1 MEEFARKKSSMTVK
15 KICIIAGLFFI
26 WYSFVFGDD
35 YEYNTGKADFSIKF
49 KDELSSYRKMSVFVL
64 PGEVLTFEILDTKQ
78 RIHYVLDSSA
88 GSIKDFT
95 PNKWRWISPLEK
107 GLYILQFTHQESQDS
122 ITIHV
127 FVMVPYDQLNGEYL
141 NGYRI
146 GNYPAFPSKQK
157 SLYKFPK
164 GFIEVT
170 RKNEETYVSP
180 HFKLKQ
186 FLCKQSSNYPKYI
199 VLRERLILKLELI
212 LEHIN
217 KKGYKADTF
226 HVMSGYR
233 TPYYNQL
240 IGNVK
245 YSRHLFGGAADVFI
259 DENPRDG
266 AMDDLNKDGR
276 INYLDAAL
284 VYNVIDELYGRP
296 WYMMFVGG
304 LGWYRKTASHGPFVH
319 VDVRGFRA
327 RWGD

>member
-1 MEEFARKKSSMTVK
+1 MEVFAGKKSSITVRK
-15 KICIIAGLFFI
+15 MCIVTGLIFI
-26 WYSFVFGDD
+26 WHSFVFGEVH
-35 YEYNTGKADFSIKF
+35 EYIPGKAAFSIKF
-49 KDELSSYRKMSVFVL
+49 KDELSSYIKMSVFVL
-64 PGEVLTFEILDTKQ
+64 PGEVLTFEILDNKQ
-78 RIHYVLDSSA
+78 RTHYVLDSSD
-88 GSIKDFT
+88 GNIKDFA
-95 PNKWRWISPLEK
+95 PNKWRWISPQEK
-107 GLYILQFTHQESQDS
+107 GLYTLKFVYPESQDS

-146 GNYPAFPSKQK
+146 GNYPAFPSKHM
-157 SLYKFPK
+157 SLYKLPK

-170 RKNEETYVSP
+170 RENEETYVSP

-186 FLCKQSSNYPKYI
+186 FLCKKSGNYPKYI

-212 LEHIN
+212 LEHIS
-217 KKGYKADTF
+217 KKDYRADTF

-245 YSRHLFGGAADVFI
+245 YSRHLYGGAADIFI

-266 AMDDLNKDGR
+266 VMDDLNKDGR

-284 VYNVIDELYGRP
+284 IYNVIDDLHERP
-296 WYMMFVGG
+296 WYMLFVGG

-319 VDVRGFRA
+319 VDVRGYRA